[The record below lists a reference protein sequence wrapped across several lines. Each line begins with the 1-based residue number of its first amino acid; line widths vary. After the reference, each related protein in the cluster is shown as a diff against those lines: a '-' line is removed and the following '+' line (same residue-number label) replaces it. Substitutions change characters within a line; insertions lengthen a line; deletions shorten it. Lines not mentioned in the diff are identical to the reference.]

1 MHRAAIL
8 DFEVRVGEAPVTSG
22 VVGVEIYNWELEN
35 SDAPLTYTQDR
46 CVNEFWLLRCVRFQQ
61 PVLDSGLADRE
72 GQTKTRRSSL
82 QQISLLLL

>member
-46 CVNEFWLLRCVRFQQ
+46 CVNEF
-61 PVLDSGLADRE
+61 
-72 GQTKTRRSSL
+72 
-82 QQISLLLL
+82 